1 MFWQLAVIA
10 VSMAACIITH
20 LALNNKYME
29 TLEELDKTHAI
40 NYVWY
45 QTVLKTI
52 RFVRNR
58 S

>member
-40 NYVWY
+40 W
-45 QTVLKTI
+45 LE
-52 RFVRNR
+52 
-58 S
+58 